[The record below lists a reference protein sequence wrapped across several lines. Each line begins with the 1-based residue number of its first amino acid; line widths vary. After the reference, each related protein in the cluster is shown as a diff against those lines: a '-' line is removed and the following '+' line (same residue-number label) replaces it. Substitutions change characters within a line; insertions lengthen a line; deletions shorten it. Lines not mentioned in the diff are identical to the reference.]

1 MKKDWSPASFK
12 DFRHV
17 EYDSCGIVSSIE
29 KRQVP
34 TKKNIDTCINALVT
48 MNHRAGFING
58 EGDGVGIHIDIP
70 RALWRE
76 KLAKE
81 DIDASLVD
89 RKDFT
94 VGHFFL
100 NKLSDSEVNKMKDE
114 MKHLFVQY
122 GLKLIFETD
131 KVTNSDA
138 LGPIAK
144 GEEPIFWQVAFTANV
159 EENELAKAL
168 FELTIDIEKNTAVHV
183 ASLSNHHAVYKVM
196 GAGDILP
203 KFYEDLANPKVAS
216 TMTLGHNRYSTNTLS
231 NFFRVQPFS
240 VLGHNGEINT
250 ISKLRD
256 EAEMLDV
263 PLTEGGSD
271 SQDLDRTINTF
282 ISRDGYSLF
291 EALDI
296 LFPPIV
302 NEIKSYPKHLQDL
315 YTYIREA
322 WGHFAQGPAGIISR
336 FGDEAVFSVDA
347 LGLRPVWK
355 LETESSYIFSSEPGI
370 LPSSEYTGEPKPFA
384 PGEKVGLKWKEDG
397 TIQVYD
403 HNEYQEEVFNRMS
416 ERLFIKDSRKRLT
429 PPSYSE
435 NIVAEAVSN
444 VHNGQYAA
452 FGWDREHIQLVEQM
466 AEKGAEPI
474 RSLGHDAPLA
484 AIDTGR
490 RNIADFIKESV
501 AVVTNPAID
510 RDREAEHFSTRTVLG
525 KRPSLFESDNTH
537 RVLELNSPILIE
549 GQAGV
554 KLAKK
559 LEQPSYNQLIQG
571 LQQDGLVHLL
581 SVTFR
586 EDETVAEALKRLV
599 NEAEQAIDNGAA
611 TIVLDDAK
619 AHQNGELWLD
629 PTLVTS
635 AIDQG
640 LVAKNKRRDCAL
652 VVRSGALRTLHDIIV
667 TFGLGADAVSPY
679 IMFTTVSE
687 ADNLEPVDN
696 LFNALNKGL
705 EKVIS
710 TIGIHELRGYDRLF
724 SAIGLNEEISDV
736 LNIVNFLGSKEVG
749 YNFDYLKEDSQKRA
763 EDFTNEKAR
772 AGKTFHVLPRIWKSI
787 GDTARTGEYDAYREK
802 IGGVEEKNPSTIR
815 HLTGLR
821 TSDNPITGE
830 TVNIGVN
837 EHDLPFII
845 SSMSFGSQN
854 ETAFRS
860 YAEAAE
866 RLNMISLNGE
876 GGEIKDMLGK
886 YPKTRGQQIASGR
899 FGVNAELLNSS
910 NLLEIKIGQGAKPGE
925 GGHLP
930 GSKVTAKIAEA
941 RNATIGSDLISP
953 SNNHD
958 IYSIEDLEQMISE
971 LKTANDQAKVIVK
984 VPIVPNIGTIAVGI
998 AKAGADMINLSGFD
1012 GGTGAARV
1020 HALQNVGL
1028 PVEIGVKAAHN
1039 ALLEAG
1045 LRDRVEL
1052 WADGGL
1058 KSALDVLKVMLLGAN
1073 RVGFGTLSM
1082 IAVGC
1087 TTCRGCHLDTCHVGI
1102 ATQIESEAQ
1111 AKEHGLRRFVPR
1123 QYAPSVEGLMN
1134 LFTAFGTELKALV
1147 GSLGYDNLQEVVGRS
1162 DLLEQTRGFEQM
1174 DLSNLIEALEVK
1186 QLAKQEVA
1194 ATTAEKELAV
1204 AVAAGAEYLD
1214 YEVAELNKSRE
1225 FVGVTSEQRVLGG
1238 RVSCHRVRGKLDG
1251 SYRKLPSLS
1260 LKYLE
1265 GSIPGNGLGAYNTE
1279 GIDINVV
1286 GGAQDGIGKTAFGG
1300 GIFIFKAKGKNGQSY
1315 NGSVGKGFGYG
1326 AQKGSLFIQGNA
1338 DSRAGIRLSGADI
1351 LIGGRITKPLPNGAH
1366 GNIGVNAN
1374 VKGFAFEYMTNGRGV
1389 VLGDIGPW
1397 ACAGMT
1403 GGVVYVRHQPEMGLT
1418 KEALQRRIAKGAKVT
1433 IESLNKQGIN
1443 DLNEML
1449 TNYIASLEKYDQHEE
1464 AAIVKG
1470 LLDDLE
1476 NNFLQ
1481 IIPEKEQ
1488 ADPSIATE

>member
-1 MKKDWSPASFK
+1 MKKKWSPASFEN
-12 DFRHV
+12 FNSIEH
-17 EYDSCGIVSSIE
+17 DSCGIVSCIE
-29 KRQVP
+29 KQQVP
-34 TKKNIDTCINALVT
+34 TKKNIDNCINALVT

-70 RALWRE
+70 IALWKE
-76 KLAKE
+76 KLSKE
-81 DIDASLVD
+81 NLDASLVD
-89 RKDFT
+89 RNDFS

-100 NKLSDSEVNKMKDE
+100 NKSSNIEKKRAIIDQ
-114 MKHLFVQY
+114 LFSKY
-122 GLKLIFETD
+122 GLNVIFETD
-131 KVTNSDA
+131 KVTNSNA
-138 LGPIAK
+138 LGPLAK
-144 GEEPIFWQVAFTANV
+144 REEPVFWQVAFISNAN
-159 EENELAKAL
+159 ETELSKKL
-168 FELTIDIEKNTAVHV
+168 FELTIEIEQDQEVHV

-203 KFYEDLANPKVAS
+203 KFYADLANEKVAS
-216 TMTLGHNRYSTNTLS
+216 TMTLGHNRYSTNTAS

-240 VLGHNGEINT
+240 VIGHNGEINT

-256 EAEMLDV
+256 EAEMVDV
-263 PLTEGGSD
+263 PLTHGGSD
-271 SQDLDRTINTF
+271 SQDLDRTLHTF
-282 ISRDGYSLF
+282 ISREGYSLF
-291 EALDI
+291 EAADI
-296 LFPPIV
+296 LFPPII
-302 NEIKSYPKHLQDL
+302 NEIKSYPNHLQDL

-336 FGDEAVFSVDA
+336 FNDEAVFSVDS

-355 LETESSYIFSSEPGI
+355 LETESSYLFSSEPGI

-397 TIQVYD
+397 TIKVYD
-403 HNEYQEEVFNRMS
+403 HHDYQAEVYKRMND
-416 ERLFIKDSRKRLT
+416 RLLISDSRARLT
-429 PPSYSE
+429 PPTYE
-435 NIVAEAVSN
+435 QNIVEPSVSN

-452 FGWDREHIQLVEQM
+452 FGWEREQIQLVEQM

-474 RSLGHDAPLA
+474 RSLGHDASLA
-484 AIDTGR
+484 AINSGR
-490 RNIADFIKESV
+490 QNIADYIKESV

-510 RDREAEHFSTRTVLG
+510 RDREAEHFSTRTILG
-525 KRPSLFESDNTH
+525 KRPSLFQADDSYQ
-537 RVLELNSPILIE
+537 VIELNSPILIE
-549 GQAGV
+549 GKAGNQ
-554 KLAKK
+554 LAKE
-559 LEQPSYNQLIQG
+559 LEQPSYTQLLDSMNTNNLAKVI
-571 LQQDGLVHLL
+571 
-581 SVTFR
+581 SVTFT
-586 EDETVAEALKRLV
+586 EDETVPEAIERLI
-599 NEAEQAIDNGAA
+599 NETEQAIDNGANF
-611 TIVLDDAK
+611 IILDDTN
-619 AHQNGELWLD
+619 AHTSGNLWLD
-629 PTLVTS
+629 PMLVTS

-640 LVAKNKRRDCAL
+640 LVDKNKRRNCAL
-652 VVRSGALRTLHDIIV
+652 ILRSGALRSLHDLIV
-667 TFGLGADAVSPY
+667 AFGLGADALSPY
-679 IMFTTVSE
+679 LMFTTVHEDDDLTPSK
-687 ADNLEPVDN
+687 N

-724 SAIGLNEEISDV
+724 SSIGLNEDIANT
-736 LNIVNFLGSKEVG
+736 LKIVNFFGSSELE
-749 YNFDYLKEDSQKRA
+749 YNFTTMKEDSLKRA
-763 EDFTNEKAR
+763 EDYSNEQTR
-772 AGKTFHVLPRIWKSI
+772 PGKTFHVLPRIWKSI
-787 GDTARTGEYDAYREK
+787 GEMARSGSYEEYREK
-802 IGGVEEKNPSTIR
+802 VSNIEDKNPTTIR
-815 HLTGLR
+815 HLTGLKE
-821 TSDNPITGE
+821 SDTPIE
-830 TVNIGVN
+830 QDSVDISIA

-860 YAEAAE
+860 YAEAAD

-886 YPKTRGQQIASGR
+886 YPKTRGQQVASGR

-1045 LRDRVEL
+1045 MRHNVEL

-1058 KSALDVLKVMLLGAN
+1058 KSAEDVLKVMLLGAN

-1082 IAVGC
+1082 VAVGC

-1134 LFTAFGTELKALV
+1134 LFTAFGNELKSLV
-1147 GSLGYDNLQEVVGRS
+1147 GSLGFDNLQDVVGRS
-1162 DLLEQTRGFEQM
+1162 DLLEQTRGIEQM
-1174 DLSNLIEALEVK
+1174 NLNKLLERLDIENLV
-1186 QLAKQEVA
+1186 KQEVA
-1194 ATTAEKELAV
+1194 SALDEEKLAV
-1204 AVAAGAEYLD
+1204 ALAAGAEYLD
-1214 YEVAELNKSRE
+1214 YEVNELNTSRE
-1225 FVGVTSEQRVLGG
+1225 FIGVTSEQRVLGG

-1251 SYRKLPSLS
+1251 SYRKLPDIS

-1265 GSIPGNGLGAYNTE
+1265 GSIPGNGLGAYNTD
-1279 GIDINVV
+1279 GIDIHVV

-1300 GIFIFKAKGKNGQSY
+1300 GIFIFKAKGKNGHY
-1315 NGSVGKGFGYG
+1315 FNGSVGKGFGYG

-1338 DSRAGIRLSGADI
+1338 DSRAGIRLSGADM
-1351 LIGGRITKPLPNGAH
+1351 LIGGRITKPIPKQEH
-1366 GNIGVNAN
+1366 GNIGINAN
-1374 VKGFAFEYMTNGRGV
+1374 IKGFAFEYMTNGRGL
-1389 VLGDIGPW
+1389 VLGDPGPW
-1397 ACAGMT
+1397 ICAGMT
-1403 GGVVYVRHQPEMGLT
+1403 GGVIYVRHQPEMGLT
-1418 KEALQRRIAKGAKVT
+1418 KEALQRRIAKGAKVA
-1433 IESLNKQGIN
+1433 IQPLGNKGRT
-1443 DLNEML
+1443 DVTEML
-1449 TNYIASLEKYDQHEE
+1449 DNYVASLRKYNQVGEADTVEK
-1464 AAIVKG
+1464 
-1470 LLDDLE
+1470 LLE
-1476 NNFLQ
+1476 NLEDNFLQ